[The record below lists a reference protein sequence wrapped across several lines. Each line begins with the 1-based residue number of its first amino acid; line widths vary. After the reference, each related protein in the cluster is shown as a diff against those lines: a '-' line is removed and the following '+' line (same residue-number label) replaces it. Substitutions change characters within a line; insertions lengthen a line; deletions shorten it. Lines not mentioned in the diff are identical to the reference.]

1 MKINFNLRFIST
13 QKSPVRVSYND
24 ETFSL
29 ADSDT
34 LEVEKEIDISP
45 DGESAE
51 QYEILGIQNLEEGVN
66 AKLEIDSFCIN
77 SVDVDHKEMQDFFS
91 LSVTGNQYTK
101 DRVIE
106 KVSEIC
112 FNGKLNLVVGR
123 NIRRFFWSPFY
134 ASRKR
139 NDFVY
144 DNRLACSMESSAHHW
159 SIDERL
165 GEKVY
170 TNMPHKTMDQ
180 NKDFEL
186 GCFGCSVTFGTGL
199 EYKEVWPSLLTQNHL
214 NFSVSGLGVDG
225 IYLNLL
231 NGLKK
236 FNWQTTV
243 IVLPNWERKI
253 LRFHLPSG
261 EVTRVP
267 TTLTSEWAHNHF
279 KNWAWKTFNR
289 QLSETD
295 RQRWKTIY
303 QKNFQS
309 LINGKV
315 EEYSKKVL
323 TKIVDIC
330 EKYERPLYL
339 TSWDED
345 TYDSLTSFVGSDRI
359 LPFFERIDE
368 ARDLAH
374 HGPES
379 HKKWA
384 EISRPLLFKHRKN

>member
-1 MKINFNLRFIST
+1 MKINFSLKFSSA
-13 QKSPVRVSYND
+13 QESPVRLSYND
-24 ETFSL
+24 KTFAL
-29 ADSDT
+29 ADEDT
-34 LEVEKEIDISP
+34 LEIEQEIDLSP
-45 DGESAE
+45 DDDTMARVP
-51 QYEILGIQNLEEGVN
+51 ILDIQNLQEGID
-66 AKLEIDSFCIN
+66 ARLQIDSFCIN
-77 SVDVDHKEMQDFFS
+77 SVDVDQEEIQDFFS
-91 LSVTGNQYTK
+91 ISLMGNRYS
-101 DRVIE
+101 DDGVIE

-112 FNGKLNLVVGR
+112 FNGKLNLMVGE
-123 NIRRFFWSPFY
+123 NIRRFFWSPYY

-144 DNRLACSMESSAHHW
+144 DNRLACSMEGASHHW

-170 TNMPHKTMDQ
+170 ANIPHDSIDQ
-180 NKDFEL
+180 DKVYEL

-199 EYKEVWPSLLTQNHL
+199 EPTEVWPSLLTQDHL
-214 NFSVSGLGVDG
+214 NLSVAGLGIDG

-236 FNWQTTV
+236 FNWRTTV

-267 TTLTSEWAHNHF
+267 TTLTGEWAHNHF

-289 QLSETD
+289 QLSEKD
-295 RQRWKTIY
+295 RQRWKKIY
-303 QKNFQS
+303 QSNFQS
-309 LINGKV
+309 LVNGKV
-315 EEYSKKVL
+315 EDYSKKAL
-323 TKIVDIC
+323 GMIVDLC
-330 EKYERPLYL
+330 EKADRPLYL
-339 TSWDED
+339 TSWDQD
-345 TYDSLTSFVGSDRI
+345 TYDSLGSFIDSNRI
-359 LPFFERIDE
+359 LPFFERVDE

-379 HKKWA
+379 HRKWA
-384 EISRPLLFKHRKN
+384 DLSRSSLLKH